1 MRLPVNNGTG
11 ARAAFPPKLPPFLQ
25 PVPQPAGGAGRGPA
39 GRELCRPRAR
49 RRVPNGEGGSA
60 RTRLG
65 RVAGAAIHASSVPL
79 LLIAAT

>member
-1 MRLPVNNGTG
+1 
-11 ARAAFPPKLPPFLQ
+11 
-25 PVPQPAGGAGRGPA
+25 
-39 GRELCRPRAR
+39 
-49 RRVPNGEGGSA
+49 VPNGEGGSA